1 MNDSRDALSDLVSG
15 AGKEIERLARVESV
29 DLRDELR
36 FRVWPF
42 LVELGET
49 LHATLDE
56 EVNEASA
63 PVDVIARAV
72 GVMLTLINRLGEHL
86 APAYMED
93 IARRAA
99 AVMEELMNLC
109 DPDDLAA
116 YVANEGTPSAIVDPH
131 TLEPVDPDVIDTT
144 AQTVAA
150 EPSALAPA
158 PSETPE
164 S

>member
-56 EVNEASA
+56 EVDEASA

-99 AVMEELMNLC
+99 AVMEELRPRARRL
-109 DPDDLAA
+109 PRRRRLR
-116 YVANEGTPSAIVDPH
+116 
-131 TLEPVDPDVIDTT
+131 
-144 AQTVAA
+144 
-150 EPSALAPA
+150 PA
-158 PSETPE
+158 RLPGGELGNGE
-164 S
+164 LG

>member
-15 AGKEIERLARVESV
+15 AGKEITRLARVESV

-42 LVELGET
+42 LVDLGET
-49 LHATLDE
+49 LQTALDDE
-56 EVNEASA
+56 DDEASA

-72 GVMLTLINRLGEHL
+72 GFMLTLINRLGDHL
-86 APAYMED
+86 PSTYMED

-99 AVMEELMNLC
+99 AVMEELMSLC
-109 DPDDLAA
+109 DPDELAA
-116 YVANEGTPSAIVDPH
+116 YVANEGAPSPLADAHV
-131 TLEPVDPDVIDTT
+131 LEPAGADVIDTT
-144 AQTVAA
+144 AEPFAA
-150 EPSALAPA
+150 ETPGATPA
-158 PSETPE
+158 PSETTE